1 MGLDER
7 LKRLESACDR
17 ESDCQTCA
25 AREVV
30 TIVKEPGGE
39 DAPEHT
45 PDVCPECGRKIKV
58 LSFTVNIGNVAEAE
72 A

>member
-25 AREVV
+25 ARPVV
-30 TIVKEPGGE
+30 TIVKEPGDE
-39 DAPEHT
+39 DMPEPT
-45 PDVCPECGRKIKV
+45 PDVCPECKRTIEV
-58 LSFTVNIGNVAEAE
+58 LSFTINIGNMAEAE